1 MINWGIIGLG
11 NMANKFA
18 EAIKEIK
25 NAKLVSIA
33 SKSTLKLNRF
43 GDTFKID
50 SDNRHNNY
58 NKLINSNNIDAIYIA
73 TLNNTHKELIVECAK
88 RKKKILCEKP
98 MAINYIE
105 ATECYKYIKKFNT
118 QFNEAIAYRS
128 HPQTYEIL
136 KLIKSGEIGDINL
149 IESSFGFK
157 ARRIKTGSRLFNK
170 KLGGGAILDL
180 GCYPISFFNLFCN
193 NKNELKFIDSKGSF
207 ALTNVDD
214 FAEINFFIGE
224 NIEANAKVSLKENYN
239 NSCIIYGNQGYIKI
253 PSPWLP
259 EKKSYIEIFKK
270 NSSYK
275 KFISTNK
282 SVYAHQIESISSR
295 FGNLKNEN
303 NKLLVDIDESNKIMK
318 ILSHWSNNLKN

>member
-18 EAIKEIK
+18 QAIREVN

-33 SKSTLKLNRF
+33 SKSISKLNQF

-50 SDNRHNNY
+50 LANRHNNY
-58 NKLINSNNIDAIYIA
+58 NTLINSKKIDAIYIS
-73 TLNNTHKELIVECAK
+73 TLNNTHSELILSCAEN
-88 RKKKILCEKP
+88 KKKILCEKP
-98 MAINYIE
+98 MAINYFESNKIYE
-105 ATECYKYIKKFNT
+105 YSKKVEI

-128 HPQTYEIL
+128 HPQTYQIM
-136 KLIKSGEIGDINL
+136 KLVNEGEIGNISL

-157 ARRIKTGSRLFNK
+157 IKNIKTDSRLFNK

-193 NKNELKFIDSKGSF
+193 NNEIKFIDSKGSF
-207 ALTNVDD
+207 AKTGVDD
-214 FAEINFFIGE
+214 HAEINLLIGE
-224 NIEANAKVSLKENYN
+224 NIKANGKVSLKENYN
-239 NSCIIYGNQGYIKI
+239 NSCIIHGDNGRIII

-270 NSSYK
+270 NTTYK
-275 KFISTNK
+275 KFTNTNK
-282 SVYAHQIESISSR
+282 SIYAHQIENISSE
-295 FGNLKNEN
+295 FKNIDNEN
-303 NKLLVDIDESNKIMK
+303 NKFLVNISESNKIMK
-318 ILSHWSNNLKN
+318 IISNWSNSLAT